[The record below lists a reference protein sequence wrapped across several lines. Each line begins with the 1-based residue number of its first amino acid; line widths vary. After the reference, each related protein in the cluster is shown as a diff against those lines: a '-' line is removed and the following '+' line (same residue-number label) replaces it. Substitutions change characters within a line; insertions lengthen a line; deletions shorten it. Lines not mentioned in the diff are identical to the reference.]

1 MLEVAFKSE
10 KHANID
16 LVFKRRHIYMLRPT
30 LAHKRNIL
38 NTISGF
44 MESSNT
50 MLSFDGQQI
59 NNDIDLVQY
68 RRENVRVILKN
79 DQLIEY
85 LTPVEYV
92 KIALDLD
99 QQQRR
104 VDYPYMRDALKKMG
118 INQELAHERISKL
131 NEKKRYAVVL
141 AGALTVKAP
150 VVIIDDITQKLSLSE
165 LNDLLQTL
173 RWLMSELDKIIILNS
188 NDNRILNIDHEII
201 SLA

>member
-16 LVFKRRHIYMLRPT
+16 LVFKRLHIYMLRPT

-131 NEKKRYAVVL
+131 NEKKRYAVAL

-188 NDNRILNIDHEII
+188 NDNQILNIDHEII